1 MSVEDRLAALE
12 ARLQEAEDREAIR
25 EVLNAYNFA
34 ADTGDARGYAET
46 FTENAVFDMGRAR
59 MEGRASFE
67 TAIADPAGTHKV
79 AIEGKGSMH
88 TVGPVTI
95 RVDGLKAWAEGPTM
109 VWVRDGEAFKVF
121 TASYNHWDFEKT
133 DGRWAMSH
141 RRARQ
146 MSPGKAVEV
155 WASWRGVR

>member
-1 MSVEDRLAALE
+1 MTVEERLAALE
-12 ARLQEAEDREAIR
+12 ARLQEVDDREAIR

-34 ADTGDARGYAET
+34 ADTGHARDYAET

-59 MEGRASFE
+59 MDGRAAFE
-67 TAIADPAGTHKV
+67 KAIADPEGTHKV
-79 AIEGKGSMH
+79 EIEGKGSMH

-109 VWVRDGEAFKVF
+109 VWVRDGGAFKVF

-141 RRARQ
+141 RTARQ
-146 MSPGKAVEV
+146 MSPGKALEA
-155 WASWRGVR
+155 WTAWRTVR